1 MKSIHFSD
9 EILQAYLLK
18 EIQDDTI
25 ATHLTVCSTCRE
37 RLEEYQF
44 LIDSVQKTKTETIS
58 FNVTT
63 LAMNTIMLY
72 EKKKSKKQELVFW
85 GLLIFLLI
93 AISSF
98 SIPFIPRMLAIFY
111 TKSILTTLLIIGT
124 GLVVLFFLLA
134 DITQQY
140 KAKKEKI
147 FQNNL
152 QPIL

>member
-1 MKSIHFSD
+1 MKSIHFTD

-85 GLLIFLLI
+85 GLLIFLLL

-140 KAKKEKI
+140 KAKEEKI

>member
-1 MKSIHFSD
+1 MKSIHFTD

-85 GLLIFLLI
+85 GLLIFLLL

-124 GLVVLFFLLA
+124 SLVVLFFLLA

-140 KAKKEKI
+140 KAKEEKI